1 MRYMSYNRQEQ
12 KSIMESNILKLYP
25 EQRECFNKIMD
36 SVNGNAENN
45 LFYVDGIGRAG
56 KTFLC
61 STILAAVRSSGS
73 LALAAASSGVAAL
86 LLPGGQTGHSLFKI
100 PLKVNEYSTCSISKQ
115 SMQAKLLKH
124 AKVIILEEAPM
135 MHKHIYEALDRTFQ
149 DIKGNGKPF
158 GGITTVF
165 GGDISQILAVIPKA
179 SQEKI
184 RSSVISQSSFW
195 PLVTLFKLSKN
206 MRLFSDYQESLI
218 VVKRQ
223 YADFILNIGE

>member
-1 MRYMSYNRQEQ
+1 MSYNREEQ
-12 KSIMESNILKLYP
+12 KAIMESNILKLYP
-25 EQRECFNKIMD
+25 EQSECFNKIMD
-36 SVNGNAENN
+36 SINGNAENN

-100 PLKVNEYSTCSISKQ
+100 PLKVDEYSTCSISKQ

-124 AKVIILEEAPM
+124 AKVIIWDEAPL
-135 MHKHIYEALDRTFQ
+135 MHKHVYEALDRTFQ

-179 SQEKI
+179 SPEEI
-184 RSSVISQSSFW
+184 RSSVISQSAFW
-195 PLVTLFKLSKN
+195 PMVTIFKLSKN